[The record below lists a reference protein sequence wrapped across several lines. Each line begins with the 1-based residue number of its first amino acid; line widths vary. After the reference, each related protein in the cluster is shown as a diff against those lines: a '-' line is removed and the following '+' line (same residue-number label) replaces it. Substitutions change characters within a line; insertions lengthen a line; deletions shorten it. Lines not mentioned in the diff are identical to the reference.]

1 MFLRLMLL
9 IPLIRQF
16 MLLDVSIMPDGSEP
30 LGRMERER
38 SEIPLLLARA
48 VVNMYEHHWAMAEQ
62 CELWVDEQPVMSS
75 WFPMGPREPV
85 YETVRVIPLGRNTYL
100 TTEGLVLIETLRGRS
115 RGGRSAFGPVKLVSR
130 PSQIES
136 WAVSSLHR
144 GLRRVADYAPAR
156 T

>member
-1 MFLRLMLL
+1 MYERLILPILL
-9 IPLIRQF
+9 AKRL

-48 VVNMYEHHWAMAEQ
+48 VVNMYEHDWAMAEQ
-62 CELWVDEQPVMSS
+62 CELRVGERPVMSS
-75 WFPMGPREPV
+75 WFPMGPLEPV
-85 YETVRVIPLGRNTYL
+85 YETVQVIPLGRNTYL
-100 TTEGLVLIETLRGRS
+100 TTEGLVLIETLHGS
-115 RGGRSAFGPVKLVSR
+115 RGGRSAFGAVRLVSR